1 MTLMSCKLGSLVKY
15 SSNVHIWDVDML
27 RYRSQI
33 TKNKQSH
40 ARSIV
45 QSHLKLQY
53 NAERRDGPHG
63 DCLRRANI
71 VKGRA

>member
-1 MTLMSCKLGSLVKY
+1 MTLMSCKLGSFAKY

-27 RYRSQI
+27 RYRFQI

-40 ARSIV
+40 VGSVV
-45 QSHLKLQY
+45 QSHLKSQY

-63 DCLRRANI
+63 DCLRLTNI